1 MHKSVTTSVI
11 TTCYLQKSLEPQRE
25 FRVQTQARIN
35 VFAKFITI
43 PFIKST
49 VLRSKSAIVIIYN
62 TSLLALPQSKIKWI
76 INCKCI
82 NIHNRNIKPWVS
94 GNPDL
99 NSHYHNYI
107 T

>member
-1 MHKSVTTSVI
+1 M
-11 TTCYLQKSLEPQRE
+11 
-25 FRVQTQARIN
+25 QTQARIN
-35 VFAKFITI
+35 VSAKFITI

-49 VLRSKSAIVIIYN
+49 ILRSKSAILIIYN
-62 TSLLALPQSKIKWI
+62 TSLLTLLQFKIKQI
-76 INCKCI
+76 INCRYI
-82 NIHNRNIKPWVS
+82 NIHNRNIKPWAS